1 MANYGDMKN
10 GFVVEGGGLPVI
22 RAVTR
27 PVIEETWGGDE
38 IEAIPSG
45 VIATGPRS
53 YTDLVCLISLYDVRQ
68 HIHRDDKVVYCRSDD
83 GHNPVSME
91 VLTSAKAGPCRNAE
105 GHPVCPLLATR
116 TCKEARLA
124 LVARLPKLEAIV
136 HPDREDRLPEKDE
149 WPEILEASSPALL
162 RATSASLYG
171 YPKPEEGTHGYGYS
185 TEKDALDSLGD
196 RVEVVPLVV
205 TCEICTRG
213 EITYTR
219 LRFRRLPQ
227 GREPDPKL
235 VTLRGDVDRM
245 LLPVTIQQFL
255 PTADPNLSEV

>member
-1 MANYGDMKN
+1 MDKYGDMRN

-22 RAVTR
+22 RAITR

-53 YTDLVCLISLYDVRQ
+53 YTDLVCVISLYDVRQ
-68 HIHRDDKVVYCRSDD
+68 HVHRDDKVVYCRSDD
-83 GHNPVSME
+83 GHNPVPMD
-91 VLTSAKAGPCRNAE
+91 VLKSAKAGPCRNAE

-116 TCKEARLA
+116 TCKELRLA
-124 LVARLPKLEAIV
+124 LVARLPGLEEIL
-136 HPDREDRLPEKDE
+136 HPDRGNRLPEKDE
-149 WPEILEASSPALL
+149 WPEILESSALALMRAS
-162 RATSASLYG
+162 SASLYG
-171 YPKPEEGTHGYGYS
+171 YPRPDENTHGYGYS
-185 TEKDALDSLGD
+185 TEKDAITGLGD
-196 RVEVVPLVV
+196 QTETVPLVV
-205 TCEICTRG
+205 TPEVCTRG

-255 PTADPNLSEV
+255 PTADPELSEV